1 MMVLNILLDLCGAW
15 WLPWL
20 MWLLPFLLGWLF
32 WSLFSGGKLKRRIEE
47 LEGQVS
53 SWKSKYSALE
63 KDLDECRKKRAD
75 LEGDLAIANGRV
87 REWEKEKSEWETR
100 LRESESRVK
109 AAETKSSFSAS
120 SGLAASAAASS
131 SFAAKTPPAPEVP
144 KAPPVVETPKV
155 ESSLA
160 AEPTTPAAPTT
171 SKYAKLKEDNL
182 QILEGIGP
190 KMNQVLIENGVS
202 SWSVLASKQ
211 PSDIQDILNKYGDK
225 YKIIDPSD
233 WPRQAKFAATGNW
246 DGLIAAQ
253 KEDGSDSKA
262 EKVMI
267 KLGILKQWKQ
277 DDLKAVE
284 GIGPKISELL
294 KKGGINTWRELSNT
308 AVPRIQEILDAAGP
322 RYKLADPGSWPKQ
335 AGLAAD
341 AKWDDLEKLQ
351 DLLQG
356 GK

>member
-1 MMVLNILLDLCGAW
+1 MVLNILTDFCSW
-15 WLPWL
+15 WWIW
-20 MWLLPFLLGWLF
+20 WLLPFLLGWLF
-32 WSLFSGGKLKRRIEE
+32 WSLFSGSKLKRRIEE

-53 SWKSKYSALE
+53 SWKSKYNALE

-100 LRESESRVK
+100 LRDSEARLK
-109 AAETKSSFSAS
+109 ASEDKSK
-120 SGLAASAAASS
+120 LAAASVAS
-131 SFAAKTPPAPEVP
+131 SIAATPTPPPA
-144 KAPPVVETPKV
+144 PKV

-160 AEPTTPAAPTT
+160 AEPVAPATPPAG
-171 SKYAKLKEDNL
+171 KYAKLKEDNL
-182 QILEGIGP
+182 QIIEGIGP
-190 KMNQVLIENGVS
+190 KMNQVLIENGIS

-211 PSDIQDILNKYGDK
+211 PSEVQDILNKYGDK

-233 WPRQAKFAATGNW
+233 WPSQAKFAATGNW

-253 KEDGSDSKA
+253 KDDGSDSKA

-284 GIGPKISELL
+284 GIGPKIAELL
-294 KKGGINTWRELSNT
+294 NNGGIKTWRELSNT
-308 AVPRIQEILDAAGP
+308 PVSKIQDILNAAGA

-341 AKWDDLEKLQ
+341 GKWDDLEKLQ
-351 DLLQG
+351 DELDG